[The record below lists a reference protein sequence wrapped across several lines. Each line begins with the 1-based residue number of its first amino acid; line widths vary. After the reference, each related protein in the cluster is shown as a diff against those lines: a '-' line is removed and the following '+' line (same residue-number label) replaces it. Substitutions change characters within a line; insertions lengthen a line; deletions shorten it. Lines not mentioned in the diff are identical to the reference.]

1 MPREEFPCM
10 LSELYYASISL
21 SEVDVKVLK
30 AIIFDLGDTLIQE
43 EQKLGRTYVKVPYV
57 LETLNQLTAEYKLG
71 IITNVHPST
80 TESRIHEILQL
91 AGIHDFFEVI
101 IISSIVGFEKPDERI
116 FHLAFEQLGVLA
128 SEAVMIG
135 NRVSADIR
143 GGNRVGMIT
152 ILLKWNDRY
161 PEPSLIEEEK
171 PDYIISSYKQLK
183 SILRKL
189 RNE

>member
-1 MPREEFPCM
+1 
-10 LSELYYASISL
+10 
-21 SEVDVKVLK
+21 VKVLK

-43 EQKLGRTYVKVPYV
+43 EQKLGRTYVKVPYIR
-57 LETLNQLTAEYKLG
+57 ETLNQLTAEYKLG

-91 AGIHDFFEVI
+91 AGIHDFFDVI
-101 IISSIVGFEKPDERI
+101 IISSVVGFEKPDERI

-128 SEAVMIG
+128 SETVMIG

>member
-1 MPREEFPCM
+1 M
-10 LSELYYASISL
+10 
-21 SEVDVKVLK
+21 KVLK

-43 EQKLGRTYVKVPYV
+43 EQKLGRTYIKVPYV
-57 LETLNQLTAEYKLG
+57 LETLNQLIAEYKLG

-91 AGIHDFFEVI
+91 AGIHDFFKVI
-101 IISSIVGFEKPDERI
+101 IISSVVGFEKPDERI
-116 FHLAFEQLGVLA
+116 FQLAFEQLGVLA

-189 RNE
+189 QNE